1 SSQTSTSQSN
11 RYIAMRLITF
21 LCLGIQ
27 AMVLAAPATASKS
40 MMFKEEEWTIHGLS
54 RSCGHRRHQDGRH
67 GHGHDY
73 EHGHSHGKDHEK
85 DRGHGH
91 GKDRGKGYDHGR
103 NGYHDDEGYGY
114 DNDRKSQN
122 GHYGSNKDGYNY
134 DRHKDTG
141 KSSYG
146 HIGNKHNHHD
156 YDRRKDYTGSNG
168 AHGPRAT
175 SAIKLGFNKT
185 LDNPPTSVNTAGENG
200 TAMTIANT
208 TTQLSTTTVHG
219 GHDNDDKERCRWSF
233 TVVTQQRGRQR
244 CSFEAGRRASV
255 AEVDCG
261 RHFVV
266 SGGWSGQFGDGQGFT
281 TLSVID
287 RERRLIVW
295 PAYRDSQLEG
305 GKVVRPDQSYV
316 PQRLP

>member
-1 SSQTSTSQSN
+1 MVSLGLVV
-11 RYIAMRLITF
+11 IAAIRTAVMDMVMTTNTAIVMEKTTGRIVGTDMAKIVEKDMITD
-21 LCLGIQ
+21 
-27 AMVLAAPATASKS
+27 ATAI
-40 MMFKEEEWTIHGLS
+40 MMMKVTGMIMTE
-54 RSCGHRRHQDGRH
+54 R
-67 GHGHDY
+67 
-73 EHGHSHGKDHEK
+73 
-85 DRGHGH
+85 
-91 GKDRGKGYDHGR
+91 
-103 NGYHDDEGYGY
+103 
-114 DNDRKSQN
+114 N

-261 RHFVV
+261 GHFVV